1 MHLKP
6 KVLPELDHCLPQ
18 QTAVMDYRDDS
29 ANKLWEILNTLHISE
44 VLDYISCYPAIIIDY
59 LEEYSWKKLTHNNM
73 ILDDLKITWVW
84 IWVLWEGDVN
94 DFYIEIRLDNETL
107 EIFLPRWLEGEIR
120 RRVMTHIR
128 LNN

>member
-1 MHLKP
+1 M
-6 KVLPELDHCLPQ
+6 
-18 QTAVMDYRDDS
+18 
-29 ANKLWEILNTLHISE
+29 HISE
-44 VLDYISCYPAIIIDY
+44 ALDYISCYPAIIIDY

-73 ILDDLKITWVW
+73 ILEDLKITWVW

-94 DFYIEIRLDNETL
+94 DFYIEIRLDSEIL
-107 EIFLPRWLEGEIR
+107 EIFLPRWLEGEIK